1 MNYDDAVKG
10 LFHLMPDDAPPPPPT
25 VEAGPARRL
34 RDAMEPIAQHTVW
47 SRHVVDA
54 LADVG
59 LDFLPGLVWGRA
71 AALGE
76 PPAAV
81 VLAAFGT
88 WEPKLLT
95 GLHESGR
102 TACGRDTMLAAR
114 QSSVIESLTVV
125 LAVPDAE
132 VAPVADALRRA
143 VDAVDGTGRP
153 LFSGVRS
160 LGWPQEPVGVLWR
173 ACDAL
178 RERRGDGHL
187 AASTVA
193 GLRPLEM
200 HTLLELWL
208 ETPPGSHSAIYGWS
222 AADVAGSMV
231 RLEAK
236 GLVSGQGLTAR
247 GVELRRRIEAQT
259 DDLEGSVVAE
269 LGDDFDEVVG
279 ALNEWSAACVA
290 AGTYPPDQYR
300 RAGA

>member
-10 LFHLMPDDAPPPPPT
+10 LFHLMPDDAPPPPP
-25 VEAGPARRL
+25 VMDAGPARRL
-34 RDAMEPIAQHTVW
+34 RDAMEPIGQHTVW

-54 LADVG
+54 LAEVG
-59 LDFLPGLVWGRA
+59 LEFLPGLVWGRA

-88 WEPKLLT
+88 WEPNLLT
-95 GLHESGR
+95 ALHEAGR
-102 TACGRDTMLAAR
+102 KACGRDVLLAAR
-114 QSSVIESLTVV
+114 QSATIESLTAV
-125 LAVPDAE
+125 LGTAGAD

-153 LFSGVRS
+153 LFSGIRA
-160 LGWPQEPVGVLWR
+160 LGWPEEPLGVVWR
-173 ACDAL
+173 ACEAL

-187 AASTVA
+187 AAYTVA
-193 GLRPLEM
+193 GLSSLEM

-208 ETPPGSHSAIYGWS
+208 GTPLGSHSGIYGWS
-222 AADVAGSMV
+222 ADDVSASV
-231 RLEAK
+231 ARLESK
-236 GLVSGQGLTAR
+236 GLVSDGRLTPLGIEVR
-247 GVELRRRIEAQT
+247 EGIEART
-259 DDLEGSVVAE
+259 DALEEPVVVA
-269 LGDDFDEVVG
+269 LGTHYDDVVD
-279 ALNEWSAACVA
+279 ALNEWSAACVL